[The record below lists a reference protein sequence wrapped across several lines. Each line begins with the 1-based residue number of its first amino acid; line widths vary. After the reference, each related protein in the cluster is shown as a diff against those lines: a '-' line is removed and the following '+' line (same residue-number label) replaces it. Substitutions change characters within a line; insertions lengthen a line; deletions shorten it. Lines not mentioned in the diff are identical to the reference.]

1 VNGVELYL
9 LGQRLLRIGGDALSE
24 DSRLRRLSPSA
35 WLIMA
40 DAVLYR
46 GTTVSEIARRTGLP
60 QDHVSASVSRLA
72 ADGLLETGV
81 APNGRQSISAHHALR
96 LEEAGASADSALAAA
111 LDTQDAGQVR
121 EFAAALESLSRRLS
135 VATSAH
141 SAKDYDVAYDGSGTP
156 LWDIGRP
163 QAAFAALAK
172 AGAIRGRVLDVGCGT
187 GEHALMAT
195 GLGLSALGVDVSSVA
210 IEIARRKAG
219 GRKLP
224 ARFAVHNALDLGA
237 LAEQFDTVL
246 DSGLFHNLSDEDRAR
261 YEGSLRDVVPPGG
274 RYFMLCFSDR
284 EPPGPMPRRVTQEE
298 IKSTFADGWRVD
310 EIEPVTL
317 ELTLGPPGVLAWR
330 AAVTRI

>member
-1 VNGVELYL
+1 MNGVELYL
-9 LGQRLLRIGGDALSE
+9 LGQRLMRIGGDALSE
-24 DSRLRRLSPSA
+24 DSRLRRLLPSG

-40 DAVLYR
+40 DAVLHR
-46 GTTVSEIARRTGLP
+46 GTSVREIALRTGLP
-60 QDHVSASVSRLA
+60 QDHVSASVSQLA
-72 ADGLLETGV
+72 DNGLLETGV
-81 APNGRQSISAHHALR
+81 APGGRQSIIVHHALR
-96 LEEAGASADSALAAA
+96 LGEAGASTDSALAAA

-121 EFAAALESLSRRLS
+121 EFAAILESLAQRLS
-135 VATSAH
+135 VATSRR
-141 SAKDYDVAYDGSGTP
+141 SVKDYDVAYGGSGTP
-156 LWDIGRP
+156 SWDIGRP
-163 QAAFAALAK
+163 QPAFAALAK

-210 IEIARRKAG
+210 IEVARRKAG
-219 GRKLP
+219 ERKLP

-246 DSGLFHNLSDEDRAR
+246 DSCLFHNFSDEDRAR
-261 YEGSLRDVVPPGG
+261 YAGSLRCVVPPGG

-284 EPPGPMPRRVTQEE
+284 ESPGLTPRRVTQEE

-317 ELTLGPPGVLAWR
+317 ESTIGPNGVLAWR